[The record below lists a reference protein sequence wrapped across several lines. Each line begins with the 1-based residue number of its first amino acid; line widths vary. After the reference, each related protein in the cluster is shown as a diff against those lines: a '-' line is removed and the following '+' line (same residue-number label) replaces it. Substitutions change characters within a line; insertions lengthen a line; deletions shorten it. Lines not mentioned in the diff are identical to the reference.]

1 METLADRILRAYQR
15 YENALQTLQKGDY
28 FRIADMSPGT
38 WQDQYGQ
45 VRILGTTYLNEAKR
59 IINNA
64 TDRALKNND
73 ILQGAGYDSF
83 GGHNYDINLAEA
95 PMLASVLIS
104 LLGVTGLDP
113 NAIGQWTDDQRR
125 GLNAEIERLQK
136 DVNRV
141 ADELEAARKSYFGE
155 GGASGGGAAPGGGVS
170 TEERRKSI
178 REMESLAVALK
189 NNTDNLP
196 GYLESLRNGT
206 SGFGQE
212 GRDRYKALVQ
222 HAYNVIGTIDEFGRV
237 KSSKPFI
244 AFGMSDAEKFAHV
257 ILTHNYDKGSSR
269 NPTRPYIEGEQS
281 RELRSLENTLGI
293 QSSETFRKLGN
304 GEEASPRQLAAAALY
319 TDHRIYRLMS
329 FLKSKVGPGLGA
341 DLDRAITAGDRD
353 TVSRLFSSSRTDSEK
368 SVSEA
373 DEVMSR
379 REDAKVLADQVRGM
393 KNQDINKYMEF
404 LYYYLNCGS
413 EEEEMGLTPY
423 WEGDGVLD
431 NFRAKVNRW
440 DESRLN
446 GGASSRSFSD
456 RVAEMGGSP
465 GTYRAF
471 RHAEENSPWLGGG
484 RR

>member
-1 METLADRILRAYQR
+1 METLADRILSAYRR

-28 FRIADMSPGT
+28 FRMADMNPST
-38 WQDQYGQ
+38 WQDQYGI
-45 VRILGTTYLNEAKR
+45 VRILGIKYLEEAKR
-59 IINNA
+59 IISNA

-73 ILQGAGYDSF
+73 AWAGAGYDSF
-83 GGHNYDINLAEA
+83 GGHGYDANLADA
-95 PMLASVLIS
+95 PRLASVLIS

-125 GLNAEIERLQK
+125 YLNDEIERLQK
-136 DVNRV
+136 DANRV

-155 GGASGGGAAPGGGVS
+155 GGASGGGAAPGGGVPP
-170 TEERRKSI
+170 EERRKSI
-178 REMESLAVALK
+178 SEMESLAVALK
-189 NNTDNLP
+189 KNTDNLP
-196 GYLESLRNGT
+196 RYLESLRNGT
-206 SGFGQE
+206 SDFGQE
-212 GRDRYKALVQ
+212 GRDRYKELVR

-237 KSSKPFI
+237 KSSKSFITPF
-244 AFGMSDAEKFAHV
+244 MSDAEKFAHV
-257 ILTHNYDKGSSR
+257 ILAYNYGKGSSR
-269 NPTRPYIEGEQS
+269 NPTRPYIEEEQS
-281 RELRSLENTLGI
+281 RELRGLENTLGI

-304 GEEASPRQLAAAALY
+304 GEGASPRQLAAAALY
-319 TDHRIYRLMS
+319 TDHRIYRLMN
-329 FLKSKVGPGLGA
+329 FLKSKVGPSLGA

-373 DEVMSR
+373 HEVMSR
-379 REDAKVLADQVRGM
+379 REDAKALADQVRGM

-423 WEGDGVLD
+423 WEGDAVLE
-431 NFRAKVNRW
+431 NFRAKVTGW
-440 DESRLN
+440 DEARLN
-446 GGASSRSFSD
+446 GGVSRSFSE

-471 RHAEENSPWLGGG
+471 RYAEENPPWLGG
-484 RR
+484 RRR